1 VDDVCESSEEL
12 VRLTVSGGIR
22 TLSRNIDSIRMGR
35 GGTVKRY
42 FAILVSISALL
53 VLAPISAGARNTMH
67 DYSIE
72 FALAS
77 ETAEVKLL
85 EVPIYFAGQ
94 SHPAVAND
102 LGFFKAN
109 RRTNAFNKTDEAA
122 CEIAFLSAVI
132 ALQSRAKSQGGDAV
146 IDIKSITNT
155 SELESTTQYRC
166 SAGNVVA
173 NVVLTGRV
181 VRLGK

>member
-1 VDDVCESSEEL
+1 VT
-12 VRLTVSGGIR
+12 RH
-22 TLSRNIDSIRMGR
+22 
-35 GGTVKRY
+35 
-42 FAILVSISALL
+42 FAIPVLAIPVLIWALL
-53 VLAPISAGARNTMH
+53 VLSPTAALARNTMH

-72 FALAS
+72 FALQS
-77 ETAEVKLL
+77 ETAKVKLL
-85 EVPIYFAGQ
+85 DVPIYFAGQ
-94 SHPAVAND
+94 SHAAVATD

-132 ALQSRAKSQGGDAV
+132 ALQSRAEKQGGDAV

-155 SELESTTQYRC
+155 SELVSTTQYRC

-181 VRLGK
+181 VRLEK